1 MRKLYPSDIIA
12 NCKPITDFKFY
23 CVYFLIQNLRIV
35 YVGYSTNFG
44 SRISAHMNSEKV
56 FDSYYLIRC
65 ETESEAL
72 ELEKHY
78 IQTINPYFNGLHC
91 DKSKS
96 DSEGIVIKE
105 KVKKERTYLNIV
117 RPKEPILKGEELA
130 EKWLK
135 ETKPNVFRP
144 YIRQALHKKQIESNE
159 SEQTLVDEI
168 KDNTQLVNIDFKIPR
183 NSYMRKN
190 DGYYYFSLSNEVYRA
205 KSDLEKYFI
214 KGCLYMPVGIFG
226 SMDSII
232 G

>member
-23 CVYFLIQNLRIV
+23 CVYFLIQNSRIV

-78 IQTINPYFNGLHC
+78 IQTINPYFNATHC

-96 DSEGIVIKE
+96 DSVGVLYKSYSPSVVRYSKE
-105 KVKKERTYLNIV
+105 HNLINDVSGKRTYEIETV
-117 RPKEPILKGEELA
+117 SEPTAK
-130 EKWLK
+130 
-135 ETKPNVFRP
+135 
-144 YIRQALHKKQIESNE
+144 
-159 SEQTLVDEI
+159 DEPI
-168 KDNTQLVNIDFKIPR
+168 KDNVEIVKIDFKIPR

>member
-12 NCKPITDFKFY
+12 NCKPVTDFKFY
-23 CVYFLIQNLRIV
+23 CVYFLIQNSRIV

-78 IQTINPYFNGLHC
+78 IQTINPYFNTTHC
-91 DKSKS
+91 DKRKVDNNGVLKRVIDKKVSDFSEKS
-96 DSEGIVIKE
+96 PKIKHTR
-105 KVKKERTYLNIV
+105 KPLCKNDFTND
-117 RPKEPILKGEELA
+117 EELYYSPKV
-130 EKWLK
+130 E
-135 ETKPNVFRP
+135 
-144 YIRQALHKKQIESNE
+144 KQI
-159 SEQTLVDEI
+159 VFA
-168 KDNTQLVNIDFKIPR
+168 DNVETAKIDFKIPK

-190 DGYYYFSLSNEVYRA
+190 DGYYYFSLNNEVYRA

-214 KGCLYMPVGIFG
+214 KGCLYMPVGVFG
-226 SMDSII
+226 SMDSILTP
-232 G
+232 